1 MRRLLNGLFGYAAE
15 LTRSIRDGWDAFF
28 FTPADPT
35 SLGLIRIVTGL
46 LAFWSLFVFGIDL
59 LDYFGSNGWAD
70 PEGVRLFQGERQP
83 LAWSFWF

>member
-46 LAFWSLFVFGIDL
+46 LYVDGEADDL
-59 LDYFGSNGWAD
+59 HRHVNTVATPLNQLNEPELCPGSKALDKINAGL
-70 PEGVRLFQGERQP
+70 R
-83 LAWSFWF
+83 